1 MKIQKRFTYANVTA
15 TLALVF
21 AMSGG
26 ALAASH
32 YVITSTK
39 QISPKVVKALK
50 GQNGTAGAAGPAGPA
65 GAAGAAGKEGPA
77 GKDGPAGSAVAFAYI
92 QGMSKPPSLTNAKNV
107 TSVTKVTSGGVEA
120 AGEYCISVS
129 VPFQNI
135 TGITDIAFGGGNGVT
150 VSANTAIVP
159 LVIAA
164 NECPPSTSVV
174 VETGSEKEAKD
185 ANFWISFN

>member
-50 GQNGTAGAAGPAGPA
+50 GQNGAAGAAGPAGPAGPA
-65 GAAGAAGKEGPA
+65 GAAGAAGAA
-77 GKDGPAGSAVAFAYI
+77 GKEGPAGSAVAFAYV
-92 QGMSKPPSLTNAKNV
+92 GGAAPSPTVASAKNV
-107 TSVTKVTSGGVEA
+107 SSASRATGGSSV
-120 AGEYCISVS
+120 GEYCITVT
-129 VPFQNI
+129 VPFQNV
-135 TGITDIAFGGGNGVT
+135 TGITDAGFGGGNGVT
-150 VSANTAIVP
+150 VSANTVLVP
-159 LVIAA
+159 VLVAEGA
-164 NECPPSTSVV
+164 CPAGTSVIV
-174 VETGSEKEAKD
+174 LTGTEKEAKD